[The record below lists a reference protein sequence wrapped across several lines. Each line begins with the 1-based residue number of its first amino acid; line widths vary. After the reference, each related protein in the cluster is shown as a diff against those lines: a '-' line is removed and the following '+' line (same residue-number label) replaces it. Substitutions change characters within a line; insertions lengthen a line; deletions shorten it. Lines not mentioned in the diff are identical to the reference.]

1 LAVRVAYYEDCLVER
16 KSLTDGGWVCA
27 PKAVFLMHGG
37 REFQVRVDPSNLA
50 PGRVYYAEVQGFVDV
65 EHSSD
70 PVFRLPITVIKPY
83 LLTPQPLQSLLDTT
97 PPNSTVETG
106 QASELL
112 TSGAASPS
120 TRDGALLELNSEND
134 TVALDDNGRTSK
146 RAQARGVSLGCVTFR
161 PGHRRRLFVQPPSG
175 STWADIIIQP
185 IKLHSKVQCFI
196 GLFARDFRVS
206 LLVCALAWLEQ
217 GLVCSPCYTVDTALH
232 NTNLSTMA
240 PTRGRE
246 PYHRQVFC
254 SVRLPNTRG
263 TLIYYLGT
271 SSRHHKY
278 LRTHPSFPIESF
290 MMAMV
295 RRCGIDL
302 CGTVLVNLGR

>member
-1 LAVRVAYYEDCLVER
+1 VRVAYYEDCLVER

-83 LLTPQPLQSLLDTT
+83 LLTPQPLQSLLDNT

-206 LLVCALAWLEQ
+206 LLVCALSHGWNKGLYVLHATQLMPHSTTQTYQQWLQLEEENRII
-217 GLVCSPCYTVDTALH
+217 VKSFA
-232 NTNLSTMA
+232 
-240 PTRGRE
+240 
-246 PYHRQVFC
+246 VFDC
-254 SVRLPNTRG
+254 Q
-263 TLIYYLGT
+263 TLEVH
-271 SSRHHKY
+271 S
-278 LRTHPSFPIESF
+278 
-290 MMAMV
+290 
-295 RRCGIDL
+295 
-302 CGTVLVNLGR
+302 